1 MEASPYRLTHGRTSP
16 HVSQPDRPTERP
28 SERRQHPVVAGLV
41 ALIGVGLAIGLLA
54 GGATLIGT
62 KVMGLGGETAAT
74 DSTARQSMYLPK
86 PVPTS
91 ASAEA
96 PQPTL
101 SAATEP
107 TGPVLTTP
115 TQDTGI
121 TLTAAQT
128 SVGQMGRIDLTG
140 TYSTGEGAV
149 LQVQRAT
156 GPGDDSWVDFPV
168 TVTVNGGQF
177 STYVQTGR
185 TGPNRFRVVDT
196 DSEAVSNDVTITVN

>member
-1 MEASPYRLTHGRTSP
+1 VSPPPLEP
-16 HVSQPDRPTERP
+16 APERK
-28 SERRQHPVVAGLV
+28 QHPVVAGIV
-41 ALIGVGLAIGLLA
+41 ALLGVGLAIGLLA

-62 KVMGLGGETAAT
+62 KVMGLGEETTAT

-86 PVPTS
+86 PQPTTAAAS
-91 ASAEA
+91 AS
-96 PQPTL
+96 QPTL
-101 SAATEP
+101 SAAPEP

-121 TLTAAQT
+121 TLTSAQT
-128 SVGQMGRIDLTG
+128 TVGQMGRIDLSG
-140 TYSTGEGAV
+140 TYTTGEGAV

-168 TVTVNGGQF
+168 TVTVSGGQF

-185 TGPNRFRVVDT
+185 TGPNRFRVIDT
-196 DSEAVSNDVTITVN
+196 DSDAVSNDVTITIS

>member
-1 MEASPYRLTHGRTSP
+1 L
-16 HVSQPDRPTERP
+16 VSRHLGAPRKNGDVPP
-28 SERRQHPVVAGLV
+28 SELDPERKQHPVVAGLV
-41 ALIGVGLAIGLLA
+41 ALLGVGLAIGLLA
-54 GGATLIGT
+54 GGATLIAT
-62 KVMGLGGETAAT
+62 KVMGLGEETTAT

-86 PVPTS
+86 PVPTT
-91 ASAEA
+91 ASAA
-96 PQPTL
+96 SSQPTR
-101 SAATEP
+101 APATEP

-128 SVGQMGRIDLTG
+128 TVGQMGRIDLTG
-140 TYSTGEGAV
+140 SYTTGEGAV

-168 TVTVNGGQF
+168 TVTVSGGQF

-185 TGPNRFRVVDT
+185 TGPNRFRVIDT
-196 DSEAVSNDVTITVN
+196 DSDAVSNDVTITVQ

>member
-1 MEASPYRLTHGRTSP
+1 VP
-16 HVSQPDRPTERP
+16 P
-28 SERRQHPVVAGLV
+28 SEPERKQHPVVAGLV
-41 ALIGVGLAIGLLA
+41 ALLGVGLAIGLLA
-54 GGATLIGT
+54 GGAALIGT
-62 KVMGLGGETAAT
+62 KVMGLGAETTAT

-91 ASAEA
+91 ASAA
-96 PQPTL
+96 ASQPTL

-107 TGPVLTTP
+107 TGPILTTP

-128 SVGQMGRIDLTG
+128 TVGPMGRIDLSG
-140 TYSTGEGAV
+140 TYTTGEGSV

-156 GPGDDSWVDFPV
+156 GPGDSWVDFPV
-168 TVTVNGGQF
+168 TVTVSGGQF

-185 TGPNRFRVVDT
+185 SGPNRFRVIDT
-196 DSEAVSNDVTITVN
+196 DSDTVSNDVTITIQ